1 MINLSSQIIQ
11 PSGDINYLIIEYLK
25 SIPFSDNDQKDQLIN
40 KVSYII
46 LIFPYFIFGLI
57 VMIKFKY

>member
-11 PSGDINYLIIEYLK
+11 PSGDINYLIIVYLK

-46 LIFPYFIFGLI
+46 LIFLKLFL
-57 VMIKFKY
+57 V

>member
-40 KVSYII
+40 KVSYMF
-46 LIFPYFIFGLI
+46 LIFLKLFL
-57 VMIKFKY
+57 V

>member
-40 KVSYII
+40 KVSYIF
-46 LIFPYFIFGLI
+46 LIFLKLFLVWFCYDLI
-57 VMIKFKY
+57 